1 MENIMSIMVLILLG
15 VFFLVGVAACPMLS
29 SKVSAEE
36 REKAAKEGRDP
47 EAEEITS
54 LKTKWNLYGL
64 II

>member
-15 VFFLVGVAACPMLS
+15 LFFLVGVAACPMLS

-54 LKTKWNLYGL
+54 LKTK
-64 II
+64 